1 MRKLKGKRVSKKT
14 GYRMEMKGYSC
25 EVKDDGGSFRERK
38 YEKQRRYGG
47 GGGREKRCTR
57 LQVEVPCE
65 RTVKSMW

>member
-25 EVKDDGGSFRERK
+25 EVKDDGGSFSERK
-38 YEKQRRYGG
+38 YEKQRRH
-47 GGGREKRCTR
+47 GGGREKRCTG

-65 RTVKSMW
+65 RTVKSIW